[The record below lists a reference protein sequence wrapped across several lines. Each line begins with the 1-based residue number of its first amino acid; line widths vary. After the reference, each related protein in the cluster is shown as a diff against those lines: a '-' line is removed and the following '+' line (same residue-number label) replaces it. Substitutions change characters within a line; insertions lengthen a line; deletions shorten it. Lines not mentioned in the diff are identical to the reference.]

1 MAGPIQIELVS
12 LMIEQTITIGNI
24 IEIVSILAGGITVF
38 VTLKNTVAN
47 IRVEVSGM
55 QTEIK
60 KLGDILIA
68 QADMRGE
75 MKVLETRIFSA
86 EQDIRELRHGDGF
99 VKGSRGIEREYG
111 Q

>member
-1 MAGPIQIELVS
+1 MAGPIETGVVS

-24 IEIVSILAGGITVF
+24 IEIASIIAGGITVF

-47 IRVEVSGM
+47 IKDEVKGM

-60 KLGDILIA
+60 KLGDILVA

-75 MKVLETRIFSA
+75 IKVLETRLLA
-86 EQDIRELRHGDGF
+86 VEQDIRELRHGDGF
-99 VKGSRGIEREYG
+99 VKGTRGIEREYP
-111 Q
+111 